1 MPIYQGTAIKNVFDL
16 INRDNPGL
24 PFPVT
29 EDTFIVGT
37 PVAIAPTAQKHD
49 TRIRLVAK
57 TGSMYRGAL
66 TLTYRRIIL
75 SSLFRDTKPIIER
88 FFGYPADNRWVQ
100 MSVFIPLINSL
111 CGMNFSLVDI
121 VEGNTIHTSQQP
133 GRDFTMTAKAESLMY
148 TGSVIFAWKQGKEE
162 LGLDIMTVNQLPGV
176 QWPAGNDFVANNDRR
191 SYGTW
196 MFWDRHFT
204 EEAIAGNWA
213 TTLATTVA
221 SNNSANYPQVKLY
234 TDAFIDQ
241 DLEINFNPYDAT
253 TNPKGIGVKT
263 LFIRTIVLPDANYPE
278 VSRSGFTN
286 ATIMYPQDAALYAK
300 YGRAIMYFNK

>member
-29 EDTFIVGT
+29 EATFIAGT
-37 PVAIAPTAQKHD
+37 PVAITPTAQKHD

-66 TLTYRRIIL
+66 TITYRRIIL
-75 SSLFRDTKPIIER
+75 NSLFRDTKPIIER
-88 FFGYPADNRWVQ
+88 FLVPTAPAWVQ
-100 MSVFIPLINSL
+100 LSTFIPLINAAT
-111 CGMNFSLVDI
+111 GMNFSMVDFI
-121 VEGNTIHTSQQP
+121 EGNTVHPSQQP
-133 GRDFTMTAKAESLMY
+133 GRDFTITAKAESLMY
-148 TGSVIFAWKQGKEE
+148 TGTLTLAWKQGKEE

-176 QWPAGNDFVANNDRR
+176 QWPAGNDFVANDDRR

-196 MFWDRHFT
+196 LFWNRHFT
-204 EEAIAGNWA
+204 EEAVAGAWA
-213 TTLATTVA
+213 TALSTTVSSA
-221 SNNSANYPQVKLY
+221 STSYPQIKLY

-241 DLEINFNPYDAT
+241 DLEINFNPFDAT
-253 TNPKGIGVKT
+253 TNPKGIGAKN
-263 LFIRTIVLPDANYPE
+263 LFIRTITLPDAAYPE

-286 ATIMYPQDAALYAK
+286 ATILYPADAALYAK
-300 YGRAIMYFNK
+300 YGRAILYFNK